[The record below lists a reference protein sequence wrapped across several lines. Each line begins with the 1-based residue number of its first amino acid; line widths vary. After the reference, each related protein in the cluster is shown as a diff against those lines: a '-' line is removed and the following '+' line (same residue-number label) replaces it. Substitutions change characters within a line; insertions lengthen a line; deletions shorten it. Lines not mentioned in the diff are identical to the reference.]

1 MNFFKNIKLDK
12 VKTAQSLSTVFS
24 ILALVGTIGSFFVDD
39 ICEKAAI
46 DEAVDNRMKELE
58 N

>member
-1 MNFFKNIKLDK
+1 MNFFKNIKIDK

-24 ILALVGTIGSFFVDD
+24 VLALVGTIGSFFVDD